1 MINNEVII
9 NGTQLH
15 KLGTI
20 ESIEYS
26 KLSNDILYSEIANR
40 QPRVQGRKRQL
51 KEVTLKIRI
60 HDKLSRAETKKQIDE
75 IVGLSFSDS
84 PISLIENGKYCRAI
98 LAEAE
103 DEYVFKN
110 GLLSLTFV
118 NLDGLWYGEEKN
130 GKLTIDNQGIISTDF
145 ASISIVPSALNVTLK
160 DGKGHALKM
169 NALNTRSAIIIDL
182 ENKTATQ
189 NGKHVE
195 LSTDSRFFSFEK
207 GKTVMLVTNGAT
219 NTIYRE
225 VIAL

>member
-1 MINNEVII
+1 MIKNEVRIGDI
-9 NGTQLH
+9 ELH

-20 ESIEYS
+20 ETIEYS
-26 KLSNDILYSEIANR
+26 KLSNDILYHEIANR

-51 KEVTLKIRI
+51 KEVSLKIRI
-60 HDKLSRAETKKQIDE
+60 HDTSSRAETKKQIDE

-98 LAEAE
+98 LTDAE
-103 DEYVFKN
+103 DEYTFKN
-110 GLLSLTFV
+110 GLLNLKFV
-118 NLDGLWYGEEKN
+118 NLDGLWYGEEKS

-145 ASISIVPSALNVTLK
+145 ATISIVPSSPNVTLK

-169 NALNTRSAIIIDL
+169 TALNTTNAIVIDL
-182 ENKTATQ
+182 ENKTVTQ
-189 NGKHVE
+189 NEKHIE

-207 GKTVMLVTNGAT
+207 GKTIMIVSNGAT
-219 NTIYRE
+219 NTTYRE

>member
-1 MINNEVII
+1 MIKNEVRIGDI
-9 NGTQLH
+9 ELH

-20 ESIEYS
+20 ETIEYS
-26 KLSNDILYSEIANR
+26 KLSNDILYHEIANR
-40 QPRVQGRKRQL
+40 QPRFQGRKRQL
-51 KEVTLKIRI
+51 KEVSLKIRI
-60 HDKLSRAETKKQIDE
+60 HDKASRAETKKQIYE

-98 LAEAE
+98 LEEAE

-110 GLLSLTFV
+110 GLLSLKFI
-118 NLDGLWYGEEKN
+118 NLDGLWYGEEKS

-145 ASISIVPSALNVTLK
+145 ATISIVPSALNVTLK

-169 NALNTRSAIIIDL
+169 NALKTTSAIIIDL

-207 GKTVMLVTNGAT
+207 GKTAMLVTNGAT

>member
-26 KLSNDILYSEIANR
+26 KLSNDILYHEIANR
-40 QPRVQGRKRQL
+40 QPRVKGRKRQL

-60 HDKLSRAETKKQIDE
+60 HDKSSKAETKKQIDE

-84 PISLIENGKYCRAI
+84 PISLVENGKYCRAI
-98 LAEAE
+98 LTDAE
-103 DEYVFKN
+103 DEYTFKN
-110 GLLSLTFV
+110 GLLNLKFV
-118 NLDGLWYGEEKN
+118 NLDGLWYGEEKS

-145 ASISIVPSALNVTLK
+145 ATISIMPSAPNVMLK

-169 NALNTRSAIIIDL
+169 TALNTTSAIIIDL

-195 LSTDSRFFSFEK
+195 LSTDSRFFQFEK
-207 GKTVMLVTNGAT
+207 GKTIMIVTNGAT
-219 NTIYRE
+219 NTTYRE